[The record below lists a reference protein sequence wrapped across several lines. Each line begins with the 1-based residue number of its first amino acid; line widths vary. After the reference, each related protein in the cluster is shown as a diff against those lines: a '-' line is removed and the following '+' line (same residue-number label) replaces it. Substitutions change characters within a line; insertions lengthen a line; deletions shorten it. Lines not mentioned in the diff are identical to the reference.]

1 MRRARLDALTVGAA
15 ALRHAAVSRGT
26 LCHYK
31 AAVLMFDNF
40 SRVRRWDLSPDGVC
54 DSMEKFFWFHAERGF
69 SVALGRH
76 TLYGWLHL
84 RCPSKSVTAHQLD
97 NARDALAGWCKL
109 HGDDS
114 RDPLPEEITLALV
127 RTLLSSRQVLTA
139 AAVFLQPQFYL
150 RPSEMIAV
158 RAADVILPLAGVARY
173 HAVGIVV
180 APRELEVTTKSRTH
194 DDTILVDGACH
205 PDSTA
210 VLHELARVRSD
221 GDRLFP
227 ALTLSK
233 YEESFRVAGAKLGLA
248 HLNIVPHMMRHTGP
262 SNDLFHG
269 RRNIQEVAKRGRWK
283 NLKSVHRYAKSGRLL
298 GIWKKVR
305 PQDRTAWMRAAPGTG
320 AILLAALRLLPVGFG
335 GS

>member
-1 MRRARLDALTVGAA
+1 MTLRSLGPPPCGMRPLPQALLFTTRQRSRNSKPSPLSDNGISVRVQSAA
-15 ALRHAAVSRGT
+15 AWRG
-26 LCHYK
+26 
-31 AAVLMFDNF
+31 
-40 SRVRRWDLSPDGVC
+40 R
-54 DSMEKFFWFHAERGF
+54 FFCFHAERGI

-84 RCPSKSVTAHQLD
+84 RCPSKSVPANHLD
-97 NARDALAGWCKL
+97 NAREAIAGWRKL

-114 RDPLPEEITLALV
+114 RDPLPEELVSALV
-127 RTLLSSRQVLTA
+127 RTMLSSRQVLTA

-150 RPSEMIAV
+150 RPSEILAV
-158 RAADVILPLAGVARY
+158 RAADVILPLAELARY
-173 HAVGIVV
+173 HAVGIVI

-210 VLHELARVRSD
+210 VLQQLARIRSD
-221 GDRLFP
+221 GDRLFST
-227 ALTLSK
+227 LTLSS
-233 YEESFRVAGAKLGLA
+233 YEKSVRVAANKLKLA
-248 HLNIVPHMMRHTGP
+248 HLDIVPHMLRHTGP

-269 RRNIQEVAKRGRWK
+269 RRSIEAVAKRGRWK

-298 GIWKKVR
+298 GVWKKVR
-305 PQDRTAWMRAAPGTG
+305 PEDRTAMMLAAPGTG
-320 AILLAALRLLPVGFG
+320 ALLLAALRRLPVGYR